1 MALDTVANSSGPAN
15 ANDDPG
21 MPQQLVFWGIIVGFV
36 LVVVATAFLVLYP
49 ERVPL
54 PMTSLTVC
62 IGFGLVLAAF
72 GSRAQGAWGGFAVVG
87 AAALSI
93 VLFLL
98 LQRYLDA
105 PSGPLVKRG
114 QIVGDFS
121 RVADLRI
128 VDEDPLYTRRDRN
141 TGAIRFLVLDKRF
154 QSPRLRVQVDT
165 TEKGDGL
172 EFFEMMAASKTVEDL
187 LNAGGAVS
195 WTFDHAQRRIKDG
208 STVVF
213 AIPQELDEQDLR
225 ARRQSSGLTLPALS
239 IVTAARA
246 VEAPPPQQSL
256 VQLSDDDTAIRRNA
270 RDSLIAAGPPAV
282 AAMIAHLRANEGDY
296 RVRVG
301 VAYALAGMLR
311 KDDKTRDAISAQ
323 LQPQDFELLQ
333 RLTADK
339 DATVRQQATE
349 FLYLLADSRSVDA
362 ALKGVGDDTA
372 AAANSALILKG
383 TYSNVSAPEKQ
394 RIIDGLGNATK
405 SVKNPK
411 SQQILNSIVR

>member
-1 MALDTVANSSGPAN
+1 MALDTIATSSGPAN
-15 ANDDPG
+15 ANDDRG
-21 MPQQLVFWGIIVGFV
+21 MPPQLVFWGIIVGFV
-36 LVVVATAFLVLYP
+36 LVIVGTSILVLYP

-105 PSGPLVKRG
+105 PPGPVVKRG
-114 QIVGDFS
+114 QIGGDFS

-154 QSPRLRVQVDT
+154 QTPRLRVQVDT
-165 TEKGDGL
+165 TEKGDGR
-172 EFFEMMAASKTVEDL
+172 EFFEMVAASKSVEDL

-195 WTFDHAQRRIKDG
+195 WTFDYAQRRIKDG
-208 STVVF
+208 SSVVF
-213 AIPQELDEQDLR
+213 SIPEELDEQDVR
-225 ARRQSSGLTLPALS
+225 SRRQSSGAMLPTLSVVA
-239 IVTAARA
+239 VARA
-246 VEAPPPQQSL
+246 MEAPPPEQSL
-256 VQLSDDDTAIRRNA
+256 AQLSDDDTAIRRNA
-270 RDSLIAAGPPAV
+270 RDALISAGAPAV

-311 KDDKTRDAISAQ
+311 KDDKARDKISAQ
-323 LQPQDFELLQ
+323 LKPPDFELLQ

-339 DATVRQQATE
+339 DATVRLQATE

-362 ALKGVGDDTA
+362 AIKGVGDDTA

-383 TYSNVSAPEKQ
+383 AFSNVSAPEKK
-394 RIIDGLGNATK
+394 RIINELSNNTM
-405 SVKNPK
+405 SVKNPR
-411 SQQILNSIVR
+411 SQQILDSFAK